1 MASRRFVAQPTD
13 LLGYCRWDGTS
24 GRVTTA
30 DNHRDDFQ
38 AAPIQKGICKDKA
51 SSVSDRSPK
60 GRRPGDCLCLG
71 DVVSLQPRLRLID
84 HSVEARR
91 ELGDGTGGLGATYV
105 EAEPVGVIA
114 IRASSTLRSK
124 RPNRMI
130 QPVFERG

>member
-1 MASRRFVAQPTD
+1 MGRHVRSRDHGGQS
-13 LLGYCRWDGTS
+13 S
-24 GRVTTA
+24 GRLSGRT
-30 DNHRDDFQ
+30 DS
-38 AAPIQKGICKDKA
+38 KGICKDKA

-124 RPNRMI
+124 RPNRDD
-130 QPVFERG
+130 PAGF